1 VDQRPTFSRDH
12 RQTAD
17 WLARG
22 QYPIAV
28 ALREVEFA
36 QIKRDGFPVAPVPQ
50 PPDAPGHVSA
60 GFGLLGLMNSAPH
73 PNAAKLFVN
82 WLAGPEGMLVWS
94 KAQGIVPVRD
104 DVDASYAQDQVPD
117 PTVTDY
123 FDSFE
128 WHFVLTERAQIMR
141 DLRPLIR

>member
-1 VDQRPTFSRDH
+1 
-12 RQTAD
+12 
-17 WLARG
+17 
-22 QYPIAV
+22 
-28 ALREVEFA
+28 
-36 QIKRDGFPVAPVPQ
+36 
-50 PPDAPGHVSA
+50 
-60 GFGLLGLMNSAPH
+60 
-73 PNAAKLFVN
+73 
-82 WLAGPEGMLVWS
+82 MLVWS